1 MNLMW
6 HAVPLC
12 VQLVGIARAK
22 RMIMLGEKIPAD
34 TLYHWGFLDEL
45 VTREELP
52 SATTAMAKRYADQP
66 PVAVQM
72 IKQSINQYCSALDSA
87 VMHMDAD
94 QNLLT
99 AGTEDRREGVNA
111 FFEGRKARYT
121 GN

>member
-1 MNLMW
+1 M
-6 HAVPLC
+6 ACCAALC
-12 VQLVGIARAK
+12 AASGTAKAK

-34 TLYHWGFLDEL
+34 TLYNWGFLDEL

-52 SATTAMAKRYADQP
+52 SATIAMAKRYADQP

-111 FFEGRKARYT
+111 FFESRKARYT
-121 GN
+121 GD